1 MQESHKF
8 DISSSF
14 AFGQLSELLDKRSGL
29 DPAAAA
35 EQQSAFEVSLRGAMT
50 ALERDIHTADL
61 TRLDVDD
68 AGLIVD
74 GKRYRRLREK
84 TRGIVHTIS
93 GPVEIERS
101 VYRARGGHGGP
112 TLCPLEMRLGLV
124 DGRWTP
130 AAAEMACRYMAAT
143 TSKESAELIALT
155 GGMQP
160 SPAHL
165 DRLPK
170 AVSAVW
176 EGDREKFEAALR
188 EKEAVRLPSPALVSL
203 IFISLDGVMVPMKDA
218 PRTPG
223 LGKQGTGP
231 KGHKEAACG
240 TLALFDAQGER
251 LHTIRLARMPE
262 SKKVTLQA
270 QLHAELASLIE
281 RYPEAKIT
289 AVADGAEE
297 NWRIIG
303 EISQKIGQEI
313 SLVLDYFHAVEHIDD
328 VLRRHAG
335 SNQLQSKADIN
346 YWHEVLRDD
355 KKGVQKVLS
364 ALKYR
369 ASKATAANRDEINKH
384 YNYIEKRKHM
394 MGYAKLRQQG
404 QPIGS
409 GIQEA
414 ACKTLVSQRMKNS
427 GMSWRLPGG
436 QAILTLRSQNQSGR
450 SADAW
455 KVMRPA
461 FVKNYTKDTDNQRLK
476 PSWQMNG

>member
-1 MQESHKF
+1 MQESHEF
-8 DISSSF
+8 DMSST
-14 AFGQLSELLDKRSGL
+14 
-29 DPAAAA
+29 
-35 EQQSAFEVSLRGAMT
+35 SAFSKLTVLLETRFALGTAVAASQQAEFEVGLREAMT
-50 ALERDIHTADL
+50 ALERDIHAADL
-61 TRLDVDD
+61 SRLDVDD
-68 AGLIVD
+68 EGLIVD
-74 GKRYRRLREK
+74 GERFRRLSKK

-101 VYRARGGHGGP
+101 VYRARGGHGGK
-112 TLCPLEMRLGLV
+112 TICPLEMRLGLV
-124 DGRWTP
+124 DGRWTSS
-130 AAAEMACRYMAAT
+130 AAEMACRYMAAT
-143 TSKESAELIALT
+143 TSKESAELIALA
-155 GGMQP
+155 GGMKP

-170 AVSAVW
+170 AVSAAW
-176 EGDREKFEAALR
+176 ENNREKFEAAVR
-188 EKEAVRLPSPALVSL
+188 ESEVTRLPSPALVSL
-203 IFISLDGVMVPMKDA
+203 IFLSLDGVMVPMKDA

-223 LGKQGTGP
+223 VGKQGTGP

-240 TLALFDAQGER
+240 TLALFDEKGER
-251 LHTIRLARMPE
+251 LHTIRFARMPE

-270 QLHAELASLIE
+270 QLNAELETLVE

-303 EISQKIGQEI
+303 EISQKVGKEI
-313 SLVLDYFHAVEHIDD
+313 SPTLDYYHAAEHIDE

-335 SNQLQSKADIN
+335 ADQERSRADMK
-346 YWHEVLRDD
+346 YWHEVLRDE
-355 KKGVQKVLS
+355 KNGARRVLC

-369 ASKATAANRDEINKH
+369 AEKATGDAKTEMLKH
-384 YNYIEKRKHM
+384 CRYIEKRKHM
-394 MGYAKLRQQG
+394 MNYAALCQQG
-404 QPIGS
+404 EPIGS

-427 GMSWRLPGG
+427 GMSWRHPGG

-455 KVMRPA
+455 SVLRPA
-461 FVKNYTKDTDNQRLK
+461 FTKNYIVDKDNQRLK
-476 PSWQMNG
+476 PLRPLSS